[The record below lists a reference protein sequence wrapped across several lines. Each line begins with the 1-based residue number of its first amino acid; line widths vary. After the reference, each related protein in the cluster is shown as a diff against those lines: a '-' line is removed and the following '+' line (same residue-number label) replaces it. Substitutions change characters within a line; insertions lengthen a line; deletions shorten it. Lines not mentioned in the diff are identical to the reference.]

1 MNENPY
7 SRIVGLFQ
15 TEEAALFFRLGTVSA
30 LSPLTVET
38 CGARIG
44 GAQLFCNSFLLP
56 EDQPMELTVSGQ
68 KMTGSIRFSQPL
80 KAGDRVVLCSDDD
93 QVFYILCKVVSQ

>member
-7 SRIVGLFQ
+7 ARIIGLIQ
-15 TEEAALFFRLGTVSA
+15 PEPAGLFFRLGTVSA

-38 CGARIG
+38 GGARIG

-56 EDQPMELTVSGQ
+56 EDQAMELTVSGQ
-68 KMTGSIRFSQPL
+68 KLTGSIRFSQPL
-80 KAGDRVVLCSDDD
+80 KAGDRVILCSDDD